1 MIKIIFMLLLTMTTV
16 LNSQEEMEDVDV
28 SIKLDSERIKIIEK
42 LESENTINYIILN
55 KSIEWKKEYTLAIK
69 YKGAKIFYV
78 HFDSFTLL
86 KDFLKTKNL
95 RNDKNVEILKMVS
108 KRNKKDGSQSYSD
121 LRIIEYRRE

>member
-16 LNSQEEMEDVDV
+16 LNSQTQEEMEDIDI
-28 SIKLDSERIKIIEK
+28 SIKLDSEKIKIIEK
-42 LESENTINYIILN
+42 LESENTINSIILN

-108 KRNKKDGSQSYSD
+108 RRNKKDGYR
-121 LRIIEYRRE
+121 RIIYPYN